1 MIVKSPKPAKKNL
14 RDIRKDLRVIY
25 QGRDGGAPDMSR
37 LTSRKQSSLH
47 GFLVKAILVLLV
59 LSAAAWSG
67 FFLFSNGLFQKQ
79 DSLAVK
85 IDGPTDV
92 KAGQTVTYNIHYEN
106 TGNVPLAALSLSANF
121 PQTFHIKTSV
131 PEASDKNMWNIGAL
145 TPKSDGVIVVNGIF
159 LADVPSI
166 QQWQAVF
173 TYKPANFNSS
183 FQQVETEKVN
193 INDSILNL
201 SVNGPEQALPGD
213 SVTYTITLAN
223 TDTAAAANLRIM
235 PALPPDF
242 SVTSTDPAFESSQT
256 YWNLASLDPNQPK
269 TYTIIGTFTAASN
282 GSEAVGANAGFVEDD
297 VYLKQKDATASTTI
311 QGSAIGFHLIVNG
324 SDQNQSVGAGQFLHG
339 SINYADQ
346 GTDPIGDVQ
355 FALTLDDSGKPLPI
369 DWNKATLQGG
379 KQNGNEIDWNKDTT
393 PDLASLN
400 PTDSGVISF
409 SLPIPTSIDAGAADH
424 FTMKLTTTIGK
435 LKDASAP
442 RTIESTPFTVSINS
456 NVSFQPEARYYTE
469 SGVAVGSGS
478 LPPKVGKTTTYR
490 VYWNV
495 TNSLHD
501 LSNVKVSATLPSNVT
516 WTDKQLTDIG
526 ALMFNTTTRTI
537 TWSIDKLPSSIP
549 KAGAWFD
556 VSINPKA
563 ADVGKILPLTSAS
576 SFTAK
581 DSKTNESLSSSS
593 PNLTT
598 ELPTDTTANGKGA
611 VVK

>member
-1 MIVKSPKPAKKNL
+1 MIVKSPKKNL

-37 LTSRKQSSLH
+37 LTSRKQSTLH
-47 GFLVKAILVLLV
+47 SFLVKAILLLLV

-85 IDGPTDV
+85 IDGPTDM
-92 KAGQTVTYNIHYEN
+92 KAGQIITYTIHYEN

-121 PQTFHIKTSV
+121 PQTFHIKTSI
-131 PEASDKNMWNIGAL
+131 PDASDKNMWNIGAL

-183 FQQVETEKVN
+183 FQQVETEKAN
-193 INDSILNL
+193 ISDSVLNL
-201 SVNGPEQALPGD
+201 TANGPEHALPGD
-213 SVTYTITLAN
+213 SVTYTISLVN
-223 TDTAAAANLRIM
+223 TDTLAASNLRIM

-242 SVTSTDPAFESSQT
+242 SITSTDPAFESSQT

-269 TYTIIGTFTAASN
+269 TYTIVGTFTAASN
-282 GSEAVGANAGFVEDD
+282 GTEAIGANVGFMQDD
-297 VYLKQKDATASTTI
+297 VDLKQKDAAASTSI
-311 QGSAIGFHLIVNG
+311 QGGAIGFHLIVNG

-355 FALTLDDSGKPLPI
+355 FALSLDGNGKSLPI
-369 DWNKATLQGG
+369 DWSKATLQGG

-393 PDLASLN
+393 PMLASLN
-400 PTDSGVISF
+400 PSDSGVISF

-424 FTMKLTTTIGK
+424 FTMKLTTTIGQ
-435 LKDASAP
+435 LKDTSAP
-442 RTIESTPFTVSINS
+442 KTIESTPFTVSINS
-456 NVSFQPEARYYTE
+456 NVSFQPEARYYTID
-469 SGVAVGSGS
+469 GTAVGSGN

-490 VYWNV
+490 VYWNIS
-495 TNSLHD
+495 NSLHD
-501 LSNVKVSATLPSNVT
+501 LSNAEVSATLPSNVT
-516 WTDKQLTDIG
+516 WIDKQLTDIG
-526 ALMFNTTTRTI
+526 TLAFNTTTRTV
-537 TWSIDKLPSSIP
+537 TWNVSKLPASIP

-556 VSINPKA
+556 LSIHPKSS
-563 ADVGKILPLTSAS
+563 DIGNILTLTSSS

-581 DSKTNESLSSSS
+581 DAKTNESLSNSS